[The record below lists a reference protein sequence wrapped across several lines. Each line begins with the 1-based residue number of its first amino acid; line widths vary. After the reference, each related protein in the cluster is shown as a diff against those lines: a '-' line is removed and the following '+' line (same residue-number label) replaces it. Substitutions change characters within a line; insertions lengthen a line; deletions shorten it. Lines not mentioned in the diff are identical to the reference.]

1 MVPILTASI
10 IFITLFS
17 YIVSPRVRT
26 VTGFFG
32 GLSETGQTPS
42 LWTIVLSQ
50 VTTWIFARSLLNAG
64 ILGYFYGLPGVL
76 AYASYYLS
84 FLTGAWIIDALRFRR
99 CYESVQNCLAD
110 HFGTA
115 GTVCYNFVVALRLAS
130 EVFANLL
137 VIGILFGQAGSLGYI
152 LSILAVAGV
161 TLGYSMLGG
170 LRASIRTDVFQAT
183 ALIVVLA
190 VLLGQTLAAQ
200 DFSLPVSL
208 SFATADMEAPGW
220 SLLAVALLQVWSYPL
235 HDPVMMDRGFLA
247 DRRTTRQ
254 SFYHA
259 CWISLLLIL
268 AFGLLGLHAGAHRL
282 EGEDLM
288 ATLSRI
294 MGPSTMI
301 LLNIALILSAVST
314 LDSTLSSAAKLSIL
328 GMRLAPA
335 TLFAG
340 RAAMAIFMGL
350 GLVLLLFGSDDL
362 FDAVAIS
369 GTASLFLAPVVF
381 FCIWRDWR
389 VRRWAYLTAF
399 AAATLAAVFYFLE
412 SSGYTDLIGALT
424 GLNHDYSKLLLL
436 SLLALVT
443 GCGAFV
449 AGRVRKVEGN
459 L

>member
-1 MVPILTASI
+1 MLPILTASI
-10 IFITLFS
+10 ICIALFS
-17 YIVSPRVRT
+17 YVLSPRVRT
-26 VTGFFG
+26 VSGFFG
-32 GLSETGQTPS
+32 GLSETGQAPT

-76 AYASYYLS
+76 AYAAYYLS
-84 FLTGAWIIDALRFRR
+84 FLSGAWIIDALRFRHGHG
-99 CYESVQNCLAD
+99 SVQGYLAD

-115 GTVCYNFVVALRLAS
+115 GTACYNFVVALRLAS

-137 VIGILFGQAGSLGYI
+137 VIGILFGQEGSLGYI
-152 LSILAVAGV
+152 LSILAVAGL

-170 LRASIRTDVFQAT
+170 LRASLRTDVFQAT
-183 ALIVVLA
+183 ALVAVLA
-190 VLLGQTLAAQ
+190 VLLVQTLGAP
-200 DFSLPVSL
+200 DFSLPASL
-208 SFATADMEAPGW
+208 SAGPDGMQGPGW
-220 SLLAVALLQVWSYPL
+220 TLLVVALLQVWSYPL

-247 DRRTTRQ
+247 DRRTTRL

-259 CWISLLLIL
+259 CWISLVLIL

-282 EGEDLM
+282 EGEDIM
-288 ATLSRI
+288 VTLTRI
-294 MGPSTMI
+294 MGSSTMI
-301 LLNIALILSAVST
+301 LLNIALVLSAVST

-328 GMRLAPA
+328 GMGLGPA

-340 RAAMAIFMGL
+340 RTAMVAFMGL
-350 GLVLLLFGSDDL
+350 GLVLLFFGNEDL

-381 FCIWRDWR
+381 FCIWRGWR

-399 AAATLAAVFYFLE
+399 AAAVLAAAVYFLE
-412 SSGYTDLIGALT
+412 SSSYTNLVGALA
-424 GLNHDYSKLLLL
+424 GLEHAYSKLLLL
-436 SLLALVT
+436 CLLALGV

-449 AGRVRKVEGN
+449 AGRIRKEERTS
-459 L
+459 